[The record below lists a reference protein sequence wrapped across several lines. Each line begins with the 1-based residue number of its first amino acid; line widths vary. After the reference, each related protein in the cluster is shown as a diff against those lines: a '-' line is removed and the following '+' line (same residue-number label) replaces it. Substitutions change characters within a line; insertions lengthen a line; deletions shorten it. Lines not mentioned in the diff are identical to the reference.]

1 MTHNY
6 SFPISLLLLSSL
18 FFFFCSFATCLLFA
32 IGVMWALTF
41 LTAWQTDIATL
52 LLQHNAAV
60 TKQDVNFAYA
70 DGNKLLAD
78 ILSQQLEEQRALAE
92 EAREIDH
99 DSCDWRV
106 KMSQWI
112 ETSNAAVDDNNN
124 E

>member
-1 MTHNY
+1 M
-6 SFPISLLLLSSL
+6 L
-18 FFFFCSFATCLLFA
+18 
-32 IGVMWALTF
+32 ALIF

-124 E
+124 NE

>member
-1 MTHNY
+1 MTHIINFSIY
-6 SFPISLLLLSSL
+6 PTSFV
-18 FFFFCSFATCLLFA
+18 FFFFCSFATCLLFV
-32 IGVMWALTF
+32 IVVMLALTF